1 MGCSSCSSGANGL
14 PGGCK
19 NNGACGTYG
28 CNKLEV
34 FDWLA
39 GMELPIGLKPFD
51 IVEVRFKNSRKGFY
65 RNTGNLEL
73 YAGDVVSVDVSPGF
87 DVGVVSLTGELVK
100 IQMKRKDSKDNYE
113 VKKVLR
119 KATEDDINRW
129 QEGRKLEQNT
139 MMRARTIARDLRLE
153 MKLSDVEYQGD
164 KTKDTFFYTADDRV
178 DFRELIKRYAEEFR
192 VRVDM
197 RQIGYRYEAGRLG
210 GIGSCGRELC
220 CSSWLTDFRAVST
233 SAARYQQL
241 SLNPTKLAGQCGK
254 LKCCLNFE
262 LDQYVEAIRDFP
274 SVNTRL
280 RLPKGPAS
288 HFKTDIFQ
296 RVMYFIYD
304 GQPGEPPF
312 PMSIDSVKE
321 IIEKNKKGIEIEDID
336 QFLIEET
343 VEKDTDFAEVVG
355 QDSLTRFDKTRG
367 GSRGGRNRGRGNEGR
382 GPQDRSNRPPR
393 REGEKNEGAPAPRNE
408 RGPRSERNERGPR
421 PERSEQGPRPERK
434 EQGPRP
440 ERQERQQRP
449 KQGPPREGNAPR
461 GDRPPR
467 EPKNPAQ
474 PGNPAAEGTNEQKG
488 NRDNRGGGGRRHPRN
503 RGPKGNEAGTNPAP
517 TNPPA

>member
-39 GMELPIGLKPFD
+39 GMELPQGQKPFD

-65 RNTGNLEL
+65 RNASNLEL
-73 YAGDVVSVDVSPGF
+73 YAGDVICVDVSPGF

-100 IQMKRKDSKDNYE
+100 IQMKRKDIKDNYE

-129 QEGRKLEQNT
+129 QDGRKLEQNT
-139 MMRARTIARDLRLE
+139 MMRARTIARDLRLD

-164 KTKDTFFYTADDRV
+164 KTKATFFYTADDRV

-262 LDQYVEAIRDFP
+262 LDQYVEALRDFP

-280 RLPKGPAS
+280 RLPKGTAS

-296 RVMYFIYD
+296 RVMFFTYD

-355 QDSLTRFDKTRG
+355 QDSLTRFDKSRSR
-367 GSRGGRNRGRGNEGR
+367 SRGGRNRGRNNDGR
-382 GPQDRSNRPPR
+382 GPQDRGNRPPR
-393 REGEKNEGAPAPRNE
+393 PEGEKKEGAPAP
-408 RGPRSERNERGPR
+408 RNERGPR
-421 PERSEQGPRPERK
+421 PERSEQGPRPERR

-440 ERQERQQRP
+440 ERREQGPRQDRQQRP

-474 PGNPAAEGTNEQKG
+474 PGNPNTGGGNEPKG
-488 NRDNRGGGGRRHPRN
+488 NGDNRGGGGRRHQRN
-503 RGPKGNEAGTNPAP
+503 RGPKGNEGGGNPAP
-517 TNPPA
+517 NNPPA

>member
-65 RNTGNLEL
+65 RNTANLEL

-164 KTKDTFFYTADDRV
+164 KTKATFFYTADDRV

-312 PMSIDSVKE
+312 PITIDSVKE

-343 VEKDTDFAEVVG
+343 AEKDTDFAEVVG
-355 QDSLTRFDKTRG
+355 QDSLTRFDKTRS
-367 GSRGGRNRGRGNEGR
+367 GSRGGRNRGRSNEGR

-393 REGEKNEGAPAPRNE
+393 REGEKKEGAPAPRNE
-408 RGPRSERNERGPR
+408 RGPRPK
-421 PERSEQGPRPERK
+421 RSEQGPRPERK

-440 ERQERQQRP
+440 ERQDRQQRP

-474 PGNPAAEGTNEQKG
+474 PGNPATDGTNEPKG

-503 RGPKGNEAGTNPAP
+503 RGPRGNEAGTNPAP

>member
-1 MGCSSCSSGANGL
+1 M

-39 GMELPIGLKPFD
+39 GMELPLGQKPFD

-65 RNTGNLEL
+65 RNASNLEL
-73 YAGDVVSVDVSPGF
+73 YAGDVVCVDVSPGF
-87 DVGVVSLTGELVK
+87 DVGVVSLSGELVK
-100 IQMKRKDSKDNYE
+100 IQMKRKDIKDNYE
-113 VKKVLR
+113 IKKVLR
-119 KATEDDINRW
+119 KATEDDISRW
-129 QEGRKLEQNT
+129 QDGRKLEQNT

-164 KTKDTFFYTADDRV
+164 KTKATFFYTADDRV
-178 DFRELIKRYAEEFR
+178 DFRELIKKYAEEFR
-192 VRVDM
+192 VRIDM
-197 RQIGYRYEAGRLG
+197 RQIGYRFEAGRLG

-262 LDQYVEAIRDFP
+262 LDQYVEAMRDFP

-280 RLPKGPAS
+280 RLPKGTAS

-296 RVMYFIYD
+296 RVMFFTYD

-312 PMSIDSVKE
+312 PLTIDSVKE
-321 IIEKNKKGIEIEDID
+321 IIEKNKKGVEIEDID
-336 QFLIEET
+336 KFLIEET
-343 VEKDTDFAEVVG
+343 VEKETDFAEVVG
-355 QDSLTRFDKTRG
+355 QDSLTRFDKSRNR
-367 GSRGGRNRGRGNEGR
+367 SRGGKNRGRKNDGR
-382 GPQDRSNRPPR
+382 GPQDRASSPQRP
-393 REGEKNEGAPAPRNE
+393 AE
-408 RGPRSERNERGPR
+408 RPKDGGNQPR
-421 PERSEQGPRPERK
+421 PER
-434 EQGPRP
+434 P
-440 ERQERQQRP
+440 ERQPRADRGERGERGERPQQPQQQNRP
-449 KQGPPREGNAPR
+449 KQGPPREGNNPRGEQRGPREPKGPAQGGNPAQADNNAPK

-467 EPKNPAQ
+467 GE
-474 PGNPAAEGTNEQKG
+474 
-488 NRDNRGGGGRRHPRN
+488 GGGRRHPRN
-503 RGPKGNEAGTNPAP
+503 RGPKGNPPAP
-517 TNPPA
+517 ANPPA

>member
-1 MGCSSCSSGANGL
+1 MGCSSCSSGSNGL

-39 GMELPIGLKPFD
+39 GMELPLGQKPFD

-65 RNTGNLEL
+65 RNASTLEL
-73 YAGDVVSVDVSPGF
+73 YAGDVVCVDVSPGF
-87 DVGVVSLTGELVK
+87 DVGVVSLSGELVK
-100 IQMKRKDSKDNYE
+100 IQMKRKDIKDNYE
-113 VKKVLR
+113 IKKVLR
-119 KATEDDINRW
+119 KATEDDISRW
-129 QEGRKLEQNT
+129 QDGRKLEQNT

-164 KTKDTFFYTADDRV
+164 KTKATFFYTADDRV
-178 DFRELIKRYAEEFR
+178 DFRELIKKYAEEFR
-192 VRVDM
+192 VRIDM
-197 RQIGYRYEAGRLG
+197 RQIGYRFEAGRLG

-262 LDQYVEAIRDFP
+262 LDQYVEAMRDFP

-280 RLPKGPAS
+280 RLPKGTAS

-296 RVMYFIYD
+296 RVMFFTYD

-312 PMSIDSVKE
+312 PLSIESVKE
-321 IIEKNKKGIEIEDID
+321 IIEKNKKGVEIEDID
-336 QFLIEET
+336 KFLIEET
-343 VEKDTDFAEVVG
+343 VEKETDFAEVVG
-355 QDSLTRFDKTRG
+355 QDSLTRFDKSRNR
-367 GSRGGRNRGRGNEGR
+367 SRGGKNRGRKNDGR
-382 GPQDRSNRPPR
+382 GPQDRASSPQRP
-393 REGEKNEGAPAPRNE
+393 AE
-408 RGPRSERNERGPR
+408 RPKDGGNQPR
-421 PERSEQGPRPERK
+421 PER
-434 EQGPRP
+434 P
-440 ERQERQQRP
+440 ERQPRADRGERGERGERPQQPQQQNRP
-449 KQGPPREGNAPR
+449 KQGPPREGNNPR
-461 GDRPPR
+461 GEQRGPREPKGPAQGGNPAQPDNNTPKGDRPPR
-467 EPKNPAQ
+467 GE
-474 PGNPAAEGTNEQKG
+474 
-488 NRDNRGGGGRRHPRN
+488 GGGRRHPRN
-503 RGPKGNEAGTNPAP
+503 RGPKGNPPAP
-517 TNPPA
+517 ANPPA

>member
-1 MGCSSCSSGANGL
+1 MWPALLLLIMGCSSCSSGANGL

-28 CNKLEV
+28 CNKLDV

-39 GMELPIGLKPFD
+39 GMELPQGQKPFD

-65 RNTGNLEL
+65 RNSGNLEL
-73 YAGDVVSVDVSPGF
+73 YAGDVICVDVSPGF
-87 DVGVVSLTGELVK
+87 DVGVVSITGELVK
-100 IQMKRKDSKDNYE
+100 IQMKRKDVKDNYE
-113 VKKVLR
+113 IKKVLR
-119 KATEDDINRW
+119 KATDDDINRW
-129 QEGRKLEQNT
+129 QDGRKLEQNT

-164 KTKDTFFYTADDRV
+164 KTKATFFYTADDRV

-192 VRVDM
+192 VRIDM

-262 LDQYVEAIRDFP
+262 LDQYVEALRDFP

-280 RLPKGPAS
+280 RLPKGTAS

-296 RVMYFIYD
+296 RIMFFIYD

-312 PMSIDSVKE
+312 PLSIDSVKE
-321 IIEKNKKGIEIEDID
+321 IIERNKKGVEIEDID
-336 QFLIEET
+336 QFMIEET
-343 VEKDTDFAEVVG
+343 VEKETDFAEVVG
-355 QDSLTRFDKTRG
+355 QDSLTRFDKSRNR
-367 GSRGGRNRGRGNEGR
+367 SRGGRNRGRKNDGR
-382 GPQDRSNRPPR
+382 GPQDRANRPPR
-393 REGEKNEGAPAPRNE
+393 PEGEQKEGGAP
-408 RGPRSERNERGPR
+408 RSERGPR
-421 PERSEQGPRPERK
+421 PERSEQGPRPER
-434 EQGPRP
+434 QD
-440 ERQERQQRP
+440 RQQRP
-449 KQGPPREGNAPR
+449 KQGPPREGGAPR
-461 GDRPPR
+461 SDRPAK
-467 EPKNPAQ
+467 ELKNPAH
-474 PGNPAAEGTNEQKG
+474 PGNPGAGGTNEPKG
-488 NRDNRGGGGRRHPRN
+488 ERGERGERDNRGRGGRNQRG
-503 RGPKGNEAGTNPAP
+503 RGPKGNEGGNPP
-517 TNPPA
+517 VPNNPPA

>member
-28 CNKLEV
+28 CNKLDV

-39 GMELPIGLKPFD
+39 GMELPQGQKPFD

-65 RNTGNLEL
+65 RNSGNLEL
-73 YAGDVVSVDVSPGF
+73 YAGDVVCVDVSPGF
-87 DVGVVSLTGELVK
+87 DVGVVSITGELVK
-100 IQMKRKDSKDNYE
+100 MQMKRKDVKDNYE
-113 VKKVLR
+113 IKKVLR
-119 KATEDDINRW
+119 KATEEDINRW
-129 QEGRKLEQNT
+129 QDGRKLEQNT

-164 KTKDTFFYTADDRV
+164 KSKATFYYTADDRV
-178 DFRELIKRYAEEFR
+178 DFRELIRKYAEEFR
-192 VRVDM
+192 VRIDM

-262 LDQYVEAIRDFP
+262 LDQYVEALRDFP

-280 RLPKGPAS
+280 RLPKGTAS

-296 RVMYFIYD
+296 RIMFFTYD

-312 PMSIDSVKE
+312 PLSVDSVKE
-321 IIEKNKKGIEIEDID
+321 IIEKNKKGVEIDNID
-336 QFLIEET
+336 QFIIEET
-343 VEKDTDFAEVVG
+343 IEKETDFAEVVG
-355 QDSLTRFDKTRG
+355 QDSLTRFDKNKNR
-367 GSRGGRNRGRGNEGR
+367 SRGGRNRGRGNDNR
-382 GPQDRSNRPPR
+382 GPQDRSARPPR
-393 REGEKNEGAPAPRNE
+393 PEGEKKEGNAPRND
-408 RGPRSERNERGPR
+408 RGPR
-421 PERSEQGPRPERK
+421 PERP

-440 ERQERQQRP
+440 ERQDRQQRP
-449 KQGPPREGNAPR
+449 KQGPPREGGAPR
-461 GDRPPR
+461 GERPPKELKSPDQQTNR
-467 EPKNPAQ
+467 PPQQGNEPK
-474 PGNPAAEGTNEQKG
+474 GERGD
-488 NRDNRGGGGRRHPRN
+488 RDNRGRGGRRNQRG
-503 RGPKGNEAGTNPAP
+503 RGPRPNEGGSAPAP
-517 TNPPA
+517 NNPPA

>member
-1 MGCSSCSSGANGL
+1 MGCSSCSSGGSGL

-39 GMELPIGLKPFD
+39 GMELPQGQKPFD
-51 IVEVRFKNSRKGFY
+51 IVEIRFKNSRKGFF
-65 RNTGNLEL
+65 RNSGNLEL
-73 YAGDVVSVDVSPGF
+73 YAGDVVCVDVSPGF

-100 IQMKRKDSKDNYE
+100 IQMKRKDIKDNYE
-113 VKKVLR
+113 VKKVIR
-119 KATEDDINRW
+119 KATEDDIKRW
-129 QEGRKLEQNT
+129 QDGRKLESTT

-164 KTKDTFFYTADDRV
+164 KSKATFYYTADDRV

-192 VRVDM
+192 VRIDM
-197 RQIGYRYEAGRLG
+197 RQIGYRFEAGRLG

-262 LDQYVEAIRDFP
+262 LDQYVEAMRDFP

-280 RLPKGPAS
+280 RLPKGTAF

-296 RVMYFIYD
+296 RIMYFIYE
-304 GQPGEPPF
+304 GQPGEAPF
-312 PMSIDSVKE
+312 PLSVDSVKE
-321 IIEKNKKGIEIEDID
+321 ILEKNKNGIEIEDFE

-355 QDSLTRFDKTRG
+355 QDSLTRFDKSRNR
-367 GSRGGRNRGRGNEGR
+367 SRGGKNRGRKGDGKAPGE
-382 GPQDRSNRPPR
+382 RSD
-393 REGEKNEGAPAPRNE
+393 
-408 RGPRSERNERGPR
+408 RGPR
-421 PERSEQGPRPERK
+421 PANDSKANNPG
-434 EQGPRP
+434 
-440 ERQERQQRP
+440 RQERRNPSDRP
-449 KQGPPREGNAPR
+449 KQGPPRGVNNPR
-461 GDRPPR
+461 NDRGPR
-467 EPKNPAQ
+467 EPKSTNP
-474 PGNPAAEGTNEQKG
+474 PTEGTAGPTNQPKS
-488 NRDNRGGGGRRHPRN
+488 NDNRGRGGHRNQRH
-503 RGPKGNEAGTNPAP
+503 RGNKGNPQGG
-517 TNPPA
+517 NPPASNPPA

>member
-1 MGCSSCSSGANGL
+1 MGCSSCSTGGNGL

-28 CNKLEV
+28 CNKLDV

-39 GMELPIGLKPFD
+39 GMELPQGQKPFD
-51 IVEVRFKNSRKGFY
+51 IVEIRFKNSRKGFF

-73 YAGDVVSVDVSPGF
+73 YSGDVVCVDVSPGF

-100 IQMKRKDSKDNYE
+100 IQMKRKEVKDNYE
-113 VKKVLR
+113 IKKVLR
-119 KATEDDINRW
+119 KATDDDINRW
-129 QEGRKLEQNT
+129 QDGRKVEHTT
-139 MMRARTIARDLRLE
+139 MMRARTIARELRLE

-164 KTKDTFFYTADDRV
+164 KTKATFYYTADDRV
-178 DFRELIKRYAEEFR
+178 DFRELIKKYAEEFR
-192 VRVDM
+192 VRIDM
-197 RQIGYRYEAGRLG
+197 RQIGYRFEAGRLG

-262 LDQYVEAIRDFP
+262 LDQYVEALRDFP

-280 RLPKGPAS
+280 RLPKGTAS

-296 RVMYFIYD
+296 RIMFFIYD
-304 GQPGEPPF
+304 GQPGEAPF
-312 PMSIDSVKE
+312 PLSVDSVKE
-321 IIEKNKKGIEIEDID
+321 ILEKNKKGIEIADFD

-343 VEKDTDFAEVVG
+343 IEKDTDFAEVVG
-355 QDSLTRFDKTRG
+355 QDSLTRFDKTRSR
-367 GSRGGRNRGRGNEGR
+367 SRGGKNRGRKGDGR
-382 GPQDRSNRPPR
+382 GPSNRTD
-393 REGEKNEGAPAPRNE
+393 K
-408 RGPRSERNERGPR
+408 GPR
-421 PERSEQGPRPERK
+421 PIALEGKQTSERSDRPN
-434 EQGPRP
+434 QPD
-440 ERQERQQRP
+440 RP

-461 GDRPPR
+461 NDRGPR
-467 EPKNPAQ
+467 EPKGPKPNSEGAAQ
-474 PGNPAAEGTNEQKG
+474 GKQPSND
-488 NRDNRGGGGRRHPRN
+488 NRPRGGGGRRNQRH
-503 RGPKGNEAGTNPAP
+503 RGNSGNQQGDNNPP
-517 TNPPA
+517 SNPPA